1 MRNNKRRIRDGQ
13 IQDCLNFMDAHNHDD
28 APDGAWQGILENA
41 VDIFNESEGTDFDSY
56 DMFIMWVES
65 RGTDAK

>member
-1 MRNNKRRIRDGQ
+1 
-13 IQDCLNFMDAHNHDD
+13 MDAHNHDD